1 MEKPKYKNAYLWIA
15 IILVIITAFLMVAV
29 YTRFLMLHILI
40 EQFYIHHWLSW
51 TGTLFIAI
59 FTPIYYSI
67 KRRSPAKIKTLL
79 KVHMFGNL
87 IAVMFVSIHF
97 TQQISR
103 PPQAYPS
110 LGTGIVLY
118 ASMILLVLT
127 GFFLRFQA
135 AKGYRRVWRYLHT
148 SVTMAFYLII
158 VVHVLHGLAI
168 I

>member
-1 MEKPKYKNAYLWIA
+1 MEKPKYKNASLWIA
-15 IILVIITAFLMVAV
+15 IFLVIITVFLMVAV

-59 FTPIYYSI
+59 FTPIYYVI
-67 KRRSPAKIKTLL
+67 KTRSPAKIKTLL
-79 KVHMFGNL
+79 KVHVFGNL

-97 TQQISR
+97 TQEISR

-118 ASMILLVLT
+118 ASMIFLVLT
-127 GFFLRFQA
+127 GFLLRFQG
-135 AKGYRRVWRYLHT
+135 AKAYRRIWRYVHT

-158 VVHVLHGLAI
+158 AVHVLHGLAI